1 MDYRSGPLQ
10 FIDLAGPLLT
20 AGYVG
25 AAGAVGCAVGWLL
38 MRSRTGG
45 GEPASISTLPAAM
58 YVVDDDGIILSASDA
73 FLRLVGQAR
82 ESVEGRPARAL
93 VLPDDASKL
102 ETCGEADLTLASGQR
117 LSVRI
122 TRGGVGSKTVAWED
136 ITASNEKL
144 KDLQANNEQLLE
156 FNRGLQD
163 TMLWAREMAAH
174 AEMVSAARTQF
185 LANVSHEI
193 RTPMNSILG
202 MTDLALDT
210 QLTEQQRDYLDMV
223 RASGQSLLILLN
235 DVLDFSK
242 IEAGKLSLHPRRF
255 DLRSVI
261 EETLKPM
268 VLRAASRSLE
278 FYSTIHPDVPERV
291 VGDDERLRQL
301 LLNLTGNAIKFTS
314 SGSIQVAIE
323 PVPGHPDAV
332 RILISDTGIGISPDK
347 QEAIFEPFTQADG
360 SMTRR
365 YGGTGLGLSISA
377 KLVEMMGG
385 RLYVSSRP
393 GEGTT
398 FSTIIHL
405 PRAEGGPSASDVT
418 ARKAPRWHGRLR
430 VLVAED
436 SVTNQILVRRLLER
450 EGHAV
455 DVAQTGE
462 EALQMFR
469 GSKYDLVL
477 MDVQMPEMDGLQATG
492 GIREIEK
499 QEGGHV
505 PILAMTA
512 HAMPGDREQ
521 CLAVGM
527 DGYLS
532 KPVQSPDLL
541 RAVYEATALRV
552 YAGADRPP
560 DPGPVD
566 HDAALE
572 RVGGDVE
579 LLQEVAQLFLD
590 EYPGML
596 AAIMKALQSKS
607 PQELEHAAHSL
618 KGSVSNFGA
627 RSVVRAALAL
637 EMLGRAGSV
646 EGGDELLETLEQELK
661 ELQPG
666 LEVLAAGDTSGLA
679 EAGLG

>member
-1 MDYRSGPLQ
+1 MDYPSGPLQ
-10 FIDLAGPLLT
+10 FLDLAGPSVT
-20 AGYVG
+20 AAYAG
-25 AAGAVGCAVGWLL
+25 AAGAVGCALGWLL
-38 MRSRTGG
+38 TRSRTRGAP
-45 GEPASISTLPAAM
+45 PASIAALPTAM
-58 YVVDDDGIILSASDA
+58 YVVGVDGIILDASDA

-93 VLPDDASKL
+93 VRPEDASKL
-102 ETCGEADLTLASGQR
+102 EASGEADFTLASGQR
-117 LSVRI
+117 LTVKI
-122 TRGGVGSKTVAWED
+122 TRGGVGSKTVVWED
-136 ITASNEKL
+136 LTESSEKL
-144 KDLQANNEQLLE
+144 KELQANNEQLVE

-255 DLRSVI
+255 DIRALI
-261 EETLKPM
+261 EEALKPM

-278 FYSTIHPDVPERV
+278 FYSTIHPDVPAKV

-323 PVPGHPDAV
+323 PVPSHPDAV
-332 RILISDTGIGISPDK
+332 RILISDTGIGIPPDK

-398 FSTIIHL
+398 FATIIHL
-405 PRAEGGPSASDVT
+405 PRAEGGPTAVDVT
-418 ARKAPRWHGRLR
+418 ARKAPRWQGRLR

-462 EALQMFR
+462 EAVRKFR
-469 GSKYDLVL
+469 ESKYDLVL
-477 MDVQMPEMDGLQATG
+477 MDVQMPEMDGLEATG

-521 CLAVGM
+521 CLAAGM

-532 KPVQSPDLL
+532 KPVQSPELL

-552 YAGADRPP
+552 YAGADRLP

-566 HDAALE
+566 HEAALE

-596 AAIMKALQSKS
+596 AAIGKALQGKS

-637 EMLGRAGSV
+637 EMLGRAGST
-646 EGGDELLETLEQELK
+646 EGGDELFEMLEHELK
-661 ELQPG
+661 ELKPA
-666 LEVLAAGDTSGLA
+666 LEALAAGDPSGLA
-679 EAGLG
+679 EAGPG

>member
-1 MDYRSGPLQ
+1 M
-10 FIDLAGPLLT
+10 
-20 AGYVG
+20 
-25 AAGAVGCAVGWLL
+25 
-38 MRSRTGG
+38 
-45 GEPASISTLPAAM
+45 
-58 YVVDDDGIILSASDA
+58 
-73 FLRLVGQAR
+73 
-82 ESVEGRPARAL
+82 
-93 VLPDDASKL
+93 
-102 ETCGEADLTLASGQR
+102 
-117 LSVRI
+117 
-122 TRGGVGSKTVAWED
+122 
-136 ITASNEKL
+136 
-144 KDLQANNEQLLE
+144 
-156 FNRGLQD
+156 
-163 TMLWAREMAAH
+163 
-174 AEMVSAARTQF
+174 
-185 LANVSHEI
+185 
-193 RTPMNSILG
+193 
-202 MTDLALDT
+202 
-210 QLTEQQRDYLDMV
+210 
-223 RASGQSLLILLN
+223 ILLN

-242 IEAGKLSLHPRRF
+242 IEAGKLALHPRRF
-255 DLRSVI
+255 DLHSVI
-261 EETLKPM
+261 VETLKPM

-278 FYSTIHPDVPERV
+278 FYSTIHPDVPAKV
-291 VGDDERLRQL
+291 TGDDERLRQL

-314 SGSIQVAIE
+314 SGSIHVAIE
-323 PVPGHPDAV
+323 PAPGHPDAV
-332 RILISDTGIGISPDK
+332 RILISDTGIGIPPDK

-385 RLYVSSRP
+385 RLYVSSRQ

-398 FSTIIHL
+398 FSTLVTL
-405 PRAEGGPSASDVT
+405 PRAEGGVSAPDVT
-418 ARKAPRWHGRLR
+418 ARKAPRWQGRLR

-462 EALQMFR
+462 EALRMFR
-469 GSKYDLVL
+469 ESKYDLVL
-477 MDVQMPEMDGLQATG
+477 MDVQMPEMDGLEATG

-521 CLAVGM
+521 CLAAGM

-532 KPVQSPDLL
+532 KPVQSPELL

-566 HDAALE
+566 HEAALE

-579 LLQEVAQLFLD
+579 LLQEVAQLFLE

-596 AAIMKALQSKS
+596 AAIRKALENRS

-627 RSVVRAALAL
+627 KSVVRAALAL
-637 EMLGRAGSV
+637 EMLGRGGSV
-646 EGGDELLETLEQELK
+646 EGGEELFETLELELK

-666 LEVLAAGDTSGLA
+666 LAALAEGDTSGLA